1 MELVDCIP
9 EYWQFVRI
17 IRTHPSNQKFFFTQ
31 VKITPEQQIEFMKRE
46 SHRYKICLL
55 DGVPVGYI
63 GIIKENEITYCVHP
77 NHQGKG
83 IGTFM
88 VSEFIKTYNTL
99 TALVIPENI
108 GSSRVFEKLGF
119 QKQIFYSKTK

>member
-1 MELVDCIP
+1 MELVDCTS

-17 IRTHPSNQKFFFTQ
+17 IRTHPTNQKFFFTQ

-77 NHQGKG
+77 DHQGKG

-88 VSEFIKTYNTL
+88 VSKFMKLYDTL
-99 TALVIPENI
+99 TAFVIPENI
-108 GSSRVFEKLGF
+108 GSSKVFEKLGF
-119 QKQIFYSKTK
+119 QKQFFYIKNA